1 MYIIVVFFPDCIEMN
16 RQNQEFQNYQY
27 GNTTHYYQYNG
38 PQEMYYQ
45 GGYPVQGDFYG
56 GPQAYPGPQFY
67 GQYGDMNYYGAYPQ
81 QEGYVD
87 VNAYGYEGE
96 VYSENVNSQVSG
108 GSTAQENDSNGM
120 RQQTRGKHSY
130 SQNRSRNRQR
140 ADNQVQGRSQVHGNE
155 QSNDANTP
163 DNQEQSKAGGDNG
176 KKVAETVGSI
186 RGRKQV
192 GRFYG
197 RDTRSRPFE
206 NRSRRQNVE
215 TQNRDKENDDGDLSV
230 DSRKGEQ
237 DTNYQQQNTDE
248 HGAKPKAAKSQVYG
262 NWDDVGSYDRKA
274 YERYG
279 KENVYV
285 NQRSSG
291 RRDGEHDNQYRHS
304 NDGNRNSYA
313 KPRDYER
320 RNDSQADGNS
330 NSNAKPRDYERR
342 NDSQADGNSNSNAK
356 TRDYERRNDSQA
368 CSDGKNQY
376 SQRKVYSSTSRSG
389 GDVSKKDS
397 KDEDESNVYDYRA
410 GGGGGQA
417 GGGGGQRNQH
427 QRYQRG
433 TTRNRG
439 SKKVDE
445 SQRGKDRY

>member
-1 MYIIVVFFPDCIEMN
+1 MN

-27 GNTTHYYQYNG
+27 GNTTHYYQYNS

-45 GGYPVQGDFYG
+45 GGYPVQGEFYG

-67 GQYGDMNYYGAYPQ
+67 GQYGDMNYYGVYPQ
-81 QEGYVD
+81 QEGYADVN

-96 VYSENVNSQVSG
+96 VYSENVNGQVSG
-108 GSTAQENDSNGM
+108 GSTAQENESNGM

-130 SQNRSRNRQR
+130 SQNRSRNRPR
-140 ADNQVQGRSQVHGNE
+140 ADNQVQGRNQVPSNE
-155 QSNDANTP
+155 QSNDANIA

-176 KKVAETVGSI
+176 KKVAETMGSI

-215 TQNRDKENDDGDLSV
+215 IQNRYKENDVGDLSV
-230 DSRKGEQ
+230 DSRKDEQ
-237 DTNYQQQNTDE
+237 YTNDQQQNTDE

-262 NWDDVGSYDRKA
+262 NWDDVGSYDRKT

-304 NDGNRNSYA
+304 NDGNRNSNA
-313 KPRDYER
+313 KTRDYER
-320 RNDSQADGNS
+320 SSDSQAGSDGNR

-342 NDSQADGNSNSNAK
+342 NDSQAG
-356 TRDYERRNDSQA
+356 
-368 CSDGKNQY
+368 CDGKNQY

-397 KDEDESNVYDYRA
+397 KDEDESVVYDYRA

-417 GGGGGQRNQH
+417 GGGGGQRSQH

-445 SQRGKDRY
+445 SQRGKAKKICVFQVT

>member
-1 MYIIVVFFPDCIEMN
+1 MN
-16 RQNQEFQNYQY
+16 RQNQDFQNYQY

-45 GGYPVQGDFYG
+45 GGYPVQGEFYG

-96 VYSENVNSQVSG
+96 VYSENVNGQVSG

-140 ADNQVQGRSQVHGNE
+140 ADNQVQGRSQVPGNE
-155 QSNDANTP
+155 QSNDVNIP
-163 DNQEQSKAGGDNG
+163 DNQEQSKARGDNG

-215 TQNRDKENDDGDLSV
+215 IQNRDKENDVGDLSV
-230 DSRKGEQ
+230 DSRKDEL
-237 DTNYQQQNTDE
+237 DVNDQQQNTDE

-262 NWDDVGSYDRKA
+262 NWDDLGSYDRKT
-274 YERYG
+274 YGRYG

-304 NDGNRNSYA
+304 NDGNRNS
-313 KPRDYER
+313 
-320 RNDSQADGNS
+320 
-330 NSNAKPRDYERR
+330 NAR
-342 NDSQADGNSNSNAK
+342 

-368 CSDGKNQY
+368 GSDSKNQY
-376 SQRKVYSSTSRSG
+376 SQRKVYSSTS
-389 GDVSKKDS
+389 GDVSKKDG
-397 KDEDESNVYDYRA
+397 KDEDESVMYDYR
-410 GGGGGQA
+410 A

-445 SQRGKDRY
+445 SQRGKDSY